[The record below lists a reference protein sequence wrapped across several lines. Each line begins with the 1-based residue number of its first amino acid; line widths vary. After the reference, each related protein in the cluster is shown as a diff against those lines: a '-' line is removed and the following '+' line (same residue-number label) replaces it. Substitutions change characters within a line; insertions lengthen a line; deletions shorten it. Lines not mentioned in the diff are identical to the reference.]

1 VKSKD
6 QRLPPAA
13 EGPSGRPEKRARVSG
28 SAVNAGPGEKR
39 GTIAS
44 QTKTTRRLD
53 RTVKREADNR
63 MAGREK
69 AVERWEGEGGALRPA
84 KKGGRK

>member
-1 VKSKD
+1 MSLTKC
-6 QRLPPAA
+6 PAP
-13 EGPSGRPEKRARVSG
+13 EGPAGRPEEYALDSG
-28 SAVNAGPGEKR
+28 SAVTAGPGQKR
-39 GTIAS
+39 GSVAS

-53 RTVKREADNR
+53 GAVKRDADNR